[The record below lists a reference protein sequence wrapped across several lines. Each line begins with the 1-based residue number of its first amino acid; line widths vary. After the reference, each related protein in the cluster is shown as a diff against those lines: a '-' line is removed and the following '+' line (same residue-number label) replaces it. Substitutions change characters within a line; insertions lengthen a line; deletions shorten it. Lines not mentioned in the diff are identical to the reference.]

1 MSNCSDLCCNLPDDC
16 KENKENNDRSY
27 SNFTIINTNARS
39 LCPKIRSL
47 LDCFE
52 DMSVDLAFV
61 TETWMTEG
69 DTLLEDIEDL
79 SLGSGIGMISRCRP
93 AGGRGFSHG
102 GVAVAFKESTC
113 TFKHLKN
120 HNPEG
125 YEVLAAIGNL
135 PGHTRKMIAIAC
147 YMPPGDCAARGK
159 GCLEYIQNLVI
170 KYKRK
175 YKEPYLVV
183 AGDFNQWKVH
193 EALEDFI
200 DIKEVPVGDTRGN
213 HCIDRTFTNLM
224 DSVQEAGTLPPLKPT
239 TAVLA
244 TTKSLTLSVKSRGQR
259 NYSGSRT
266 VTGFIIKNQR
276 ISSRN
281 GSLCTTG
288 LRSLEP
294 RAAMPKLRH
303 IKARSRTP

>member
-1 MSNCSDLCCNLPDDC
+1 
-16 KENKENNDRSY
+16 
-27 SNFTIINTNARS
+27 
-39 LCPKIRSL
+39 
-47 LDCFE
+47 
-52 DMSVDLAFV
+52 
-61 TETWMTEG
+61 MTEG

-183 AGDFNQWKVH
+183 AGDFNQWDIN
-193 EALEDFI
+193 EALSDFI
-200 DIKEVPVGDTRGN
+200 DLSEANVGPTRDQV
-213 HCIDRTFTNLM
+213 CIDKVRMKGHMLHF
-224 DSVQEAGTLPPLKPT
+224 
-239 TAVLA
+239 
-244 TTKSLTLSVKSRGQR
+244 SLGVGKAQIDEFDI
-259 NYSGSRT
+259 
-266 VTGFIIKNQR
+266 FIFDMFEKFIGH
-276 ISSRN
+276 N
-281 GSLCTTG
+281 GSPLY
-288 LRSLEP
+288 E
-294 RAAMPKLRH
+294 
-303 IKARSRTP
+303 